1 MNRIKTALAKGYTN
15 FAMRQCGVK
24 PLADNKEKGDH
35 LVEVLGTIIVA
46 VVLLFLFRN
55 QLKNIFTSALNSTG
69 TATNE
74 LFNNKEVLSK

>member
-24 PLADNKEKGDH
+24 PLTDKRERGDH

-55 QLKNIFTSALNSTG
+55 QLKNIFTGTLSSTSD
-69 TATNE
+69 ATNQ
-74 LFNNKEVLSK
+74 LFNTKETLQ